1 MKWGETHHF
10 RFNPPCYGK
19 CTFPACPIP
28 LGALGIDIPAAKKS
42 SNLIRWP
49 VWQFLGSKMFQGYRG
64 LRFSVFW
71 IPKQKRE
78 KNTPK
83 TVRFGREVYI
93 WMSRELWD
101 VALGFNLTDLH
112 FLSLECAPQEVG
124 PIQTRRGCLVLFL
137 QKILVGLKA
146 LAKNMASESEMA

>member
-1 MKWGETHHF
+1 MVNVPF
-10 RFNPPCYGK
+10 RQ
-19 CTFPACPIP
+19 PIS
-28 LGALGIDIPAAKKS
+28 LGALGIDFS
-42 SNLIRWP
+42 SGLL

-71 IPKQKRE
+71 IPKKKRE
-78 KNTPK
+78 KTHLK
-83 TVRFGREVYI
+83 QQDSAGRYI
-93 WMSRELWD
+93 YIGMSRELWD

-146 LAKNMASESEMA
+146 LAKNMASESEMT